1 MATHLNATMLPEGGI
16 ETGMRVGHHEGRMPR
31 KQAPISLSLH
41 WRAKMAL
48 KSQPNG
54 KTMHPKMARIGS
66 SVGHFNEP
74 VLQNASMHF
83 LEGKMAS
90 I

>member
-1 MATHLNATMLPEGGI
+1 MATHLNATKPPEGGI

-31 KQAPISLSLH
+31 SSLQYHFRSIGG
-41 WRAKMAL
+41 AKMAL

-54 KTMHPKMARIGS
+54 KPMHPKMARIGS

-74 VLQNASMHF
+74 VLQNAIVHF
-83 LEGKMAS
+83 LEGKVAS